1 MIDNNYQNNYGYSQ
15 PNYANSLMGNYTSGN
30 NFQQTTALPQRP
42 VMKLSGGR
50 IVRNEQDIF
59 PNEVPNN
66 GNIAVFVQE
75 DLNTIFLKTWGRSG
89 LIDTNVY
96 QLVTNDPQQN
106 AQNPFDQIMVRLD
119 AIENFLLSSKSND
132 LAVKKSTKDNQAQN
146 ELGGNNNE

>member
-1 MIDNNYQNNYGYSQ
+1 MIDNNYQNGGYGYSQ
-15 PNYANSLMGNYTSGN
+15 PNYANSTMGNYTSGGT
-30 NFQQTTALPQRP
+30 FQQTAPQRP

-66 GNIAVFVQE
+66 GNLAVFVQE
-75 DLNTIFLKTWGRSG
+75 DLNAIYLKTWGRNG

-106 AQNPFDQIMVRLD
+106 APNPFDQIMVRLD
-119 AIENFLLSSKSND
+119 AIENFLLSSSQKDEAKKNPVQND
-132 LAVKKSTKDNQAQN
+132 QTNK
-146 ELGGNNNE
+146 ELGGNGNE